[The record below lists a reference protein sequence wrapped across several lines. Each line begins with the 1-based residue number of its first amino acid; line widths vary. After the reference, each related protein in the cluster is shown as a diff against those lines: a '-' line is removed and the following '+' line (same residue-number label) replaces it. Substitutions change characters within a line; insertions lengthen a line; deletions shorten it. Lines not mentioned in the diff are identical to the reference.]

1 MGTLIKS
8 ELRKMLFKK
17 SILITWIAA
26 LLLGSLLVHN
36 GTVSDVY
43 ADVFYKSYGYTPIM
57 GLIMFMILSG
67 AYTLEYNSNMRDL
80 INTTKN
86 GKKKLVI
93 AKGIGAGI
101 ATSIVNLSM
110 VITIYLDGL
119 RKVNFKGLDMPLKN
133 LWYFKGINS
142 NLNVLQM
149 MIIVI
154 ITVVIASF
162 FFSQLGLYLSS
173 ISRSA
178 SMPFIFGGLIMGIP
192 YILEPIIPSKFIVM
206 TPLWGMMS
214 SQLIK
219 YNAASSI
226 MVIQGV
232 ILIVGCLIF
241 LKPTYTAFTKESKK

>member
-1 MGTLIKS
+1 MGILIKS
-8 ELRKMLFKK
+8 ELRKVLFKK
-17 SILITWIAA
+17 SILITWAAA
-26 LLLGSLLVHN
+26 LLLGRLLIHN

-57 GLIMFMILSG
+57 GLVMFMILSG
-67 AYTLEYNSNMRDL
+67 AYTIEYNSNMRDL

-86 GKKKLVI
+86 GKKKIVI

-101 ATSIVNLSM
+101 AASIVNVSM

-119 RKVNFKGLDMPLKN
+119 RKVNFEGLDMPLKN

-142 NLNVLQM
+142 NLNILQM

-154 ITVVIASF
+154 ITVIIASF

-173 ISRSA
+173 ISKSA
-178 SMPFIFGGLIMGIP
+178 TIPFIFGGLIMGIP
-192 YILEPIIPSKFIVM
+192 YILEHILPSKLIVM
-206 TPLWGMMS
+206 TPLWGMVS
-214 SQLIK
+214 SQLIRYK
-219 YNAASSI
+219 VSSWI

-232 ILIVGCLIF
+232 VFIVGCLIF
-241 LKPTYTAFTKESKK
+241 PKLTYAAFIKENKK